1 LPQLF
6 SIVATKRPASF
17 CERNQYV
24 QQAQAFTP
32 AIVPRASA
40 HQSPNMKKQAF
51 DAHMR
56 HFDSI
61 AARHRL

>member
-17 CERNQYV
+17 CERKQYV
-24 QQAQAFTP
+24 QQAFTP
-32 AIVPRASA
+32 AIVHRASA
-40 HQSPNMKKQAF
+40 HQPPNMKKQAF
-51 DAHMR
+51 DAHTR